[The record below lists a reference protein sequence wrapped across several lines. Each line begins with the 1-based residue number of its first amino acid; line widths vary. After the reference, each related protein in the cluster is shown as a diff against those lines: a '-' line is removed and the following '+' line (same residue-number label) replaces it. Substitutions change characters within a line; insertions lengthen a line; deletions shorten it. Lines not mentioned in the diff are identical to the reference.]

1 MVNRRKLAARRPF
14 GMATLYDYFRSSAA
28 FRVRIALRLKG
39 LAYESVPIHLVRD
52 GGEQHKAEFRRLN
65 PAGLVPVWSDREG
78 VFSQSLAILEY
89 LEETQPEP
97 PLLPRLPAERAW
109 VRSLCLSVACDIHPL
124 NNLRV
129 HGYLERELGANE
141 TQRKAWY
148 AHWVE
153 SGLGAIESML
163 EARAQAGSGPF
174 AFGTSPGMA
183 DCCLVPQVTNA
194 RRFACDLS
202 HVPRV
207 VAIHEHC
214 MSLPAFAAAAPDA
227 QPQP

>member
-1 MVNRRKLAARRPF
+1 
-14 GMATLYDYFRSSAA
+14 MATLYDYFRSSAA

-39 LAYESVPIHLVRD
+39 LPYEAVPIHLLRG
-52 GGEQHKAEFRRLN
+52 GGEQHGPGFRQIN
-65 PAGLVPVWSDREG
+65 PAGLVPVWSDERG

-97 PLLPRLPAERAW
+97 PLLPRDHAARAW

-129 HGYLERELGANE
+129 HQYLEHELHVPEEA
-141 TQRKAWY
+141 RKGWY
-148 AHWVE
+148 KHWVE
-153 SGLGAIESML
+153 GGLAAIESQL
-163 EARAQAGSGPF
+163 AQRGPATPF
-174 AFGTSPGMA
+174 AFGDTPSLA

-194 RRFACDLS
+194 RRFACNLT

-207 VAIHEHC
+207 VAIFEHC
-214 MSLPAFAAAAPDA
+214 MQLPAFAEVSPDA
-227 QPQP
+227 MAPREP